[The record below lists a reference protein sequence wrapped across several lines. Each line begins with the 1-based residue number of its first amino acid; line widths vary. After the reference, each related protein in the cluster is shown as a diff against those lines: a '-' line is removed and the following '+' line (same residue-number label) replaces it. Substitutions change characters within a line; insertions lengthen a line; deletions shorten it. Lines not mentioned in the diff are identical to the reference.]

1 MYKAKL
7 DCPRALVMTAPL
19 EVTPRMRYVDG
30 QRTDEQEKN
39 SSGLPVWTI
48 RGLAPVVSLG
58 GGREAVDADATVMIA
73 SHGAPTLP
81 EVEAGESVEVA
92 GDYLVTKAEFG
103 QVSGRFTMKDMQNV

>member
-7 DCPRALVMTAPL
+7 DCPRALVMSAPL
-19 EVTPRMRYVDG
+19 EVAPRMKYVDG

-58 GGREAVDADATVMIA
+58 GGREAVDADATVMVA
-73 SHGAPTLP
+73 SHGAPMLP
-81 EVEAGESVEVA
+81 EVEAGESMDVSGE
-92 GDYLVTKAEFG
+92 YLVTRAEFG
-103 QVSGRFTMKDMQNV
+103 QVSGRFTMKEIQNA